1 MYDEPLNGMSTS
13 ESEEESDEEMV
24 VQDWRIQRCIRESYL
39 ESIKVTI
46 RYCFYG
52 IICTLMLQSA
62 DDELNE
68 VITSLHGAAPVKI
81 IEKKQGELTETHY
94 IYIIL
99 WKD

>member
-24 VQDWRIQRCIRESYL
+24 VQDWRIQRYLRESYL

-46 RYCFYG
+46 RYCYYG

-68 VITSLHGAAPVKI
+68 VMTSLQGTTPVKI
-81 IEKKQGELTETHY
+81 IEKKQGEQTV
-94 IYIIL
+94 IYV
-99 WKD
+99 